1 MAKTNVRFATKATVV
16 LGLVL
21 GANAVP
27 SVNVALKT
35 SFGAPPYLVE
45 LLFVLFIHP
54 YRLWLTLI
62 HRETAAEENSTAY
75 FPLLDRIAD
84 GYFDTAQTDE
94 ALYTSFRKLLQ
105 EGGHLSRAEDLS
117 RER

>member
-1 MAKTNVRFATKATVV
+1 LPLRHCSRLPRFTLDFHLHVAQGLDPFTCKHFGVHLTMAKTTVRFATKATVV

-45 LLFVLFIHP
+45 LLCV
-54 YRLWLTLI
+54 LTLYLCI
-62 HRETAAEENSTAY
+62 RTLANM
-75 FPLLDRIAD
+75 
-84 GYFDTAQTDE
+84 
-94 ALYTSFRKLLQ
+94 YTQ
-105 EGGHLSRAEDLS
+105 GDSR
-117 RER
+117 

>member
-1 MAKTNVRFATKATVV
+1 MTKTTVRFATKATVL

-45 LLFVLFIHP
+45 LLCVLTVH
-54 YRLWLTLI
+54 LCMLVLTNC
-62 HRETAAEENSTAY
+62 TQG
-75 FPLLDRIAD
+75 D
-84 GYFDTAQTDE
+84 
-94 ALYTSFRKLLQ
+94 
-105 EGGHLSRAEDLS
+105 SR
-117 RER
+117 

>member
-1 MAKTNVRFATKATVV
+1 MAKITGRFATKATVV

-45 LLFVLFIHP
+45 LLCVLAVLLCMH
-54 YRLWLTLI
+54 TL
-62 HRETAAEENSTAY
+62 
-75 FPLLDRIAD
+75 AD
-84 GYFDTAQTDE
+84 VCTQ
-94 ALYTSFRKLLQ
+94 
-105 EGGHLSRAEDLS
+105 
-117 RER
+117 

>member
-1 MAKTNVRFATKATVV
+1 MAKTTVRFATKATVL

-45 LLFVLFIHP
+45 LLCVLTVLICM
-54 YRLWLTLI
+54 LTLANVSI
-62 HRETAAEENSTAY
+62 
-75 FPLLDRIAD
+75 
-84 GYFDTAQTDE
+84 Q
-94 ALYTSFRKLLQ
+94 
-105 EGGHLSRAEDLS
+105 
-117 RER
+117 

>member
-1 MAKTNVRFATKATVV
+1 MAKTTRRFVTKTTVL

-45 LLFVLFIHP
+45 LLCVLTYNLCFHTMANI
-54 YRLWLTLI
+54 RTQGNC
-62 HRETAAEENSTAY
+62 R
-75 FPLLDRIAD
+75 
-84 GYFDTAQTDE
+84 
-94 ALYTSFRKLLQ
+94 
-105 EGGHLSRAEDLS
+105 
-117 RER
+117 

>member
-1 MAKTNVRFATKATVV
+1 MAKTTRQFATKATVV

-45 LLFVLFIHP
+45 LLCVLTDCLCLH
-54 YRLWLTLI
+54 TL
-62 HRETAAEENSTAY
+62 
-75 FPLLDRIAD
+75 AD
-84 GYFDTAQTDE
+84 ICTQRD
-94 ALYTSFRKLLQ
+94 SC
-105 EGGHLSRAEDLS
+105 
-117 RER
+117 

>member
-1 MAKTNVRFATKATVV
+1 MAKTTVRFANKATVL

-45 LLFVLFIHP
+45 LL
-54 YRLWLTLI
+54 
-62 HRETAAEENSTAY
+62 
-75 FPLLDRIAD
+75 
-84 GYFDTAQTDE
+84 
-94 ALYTSFRKLLQ
+94 
-105 EGGHLSRAEDLS
+105 
-117 RER
+117 

>member
-45 LLFVLFIHP
+45 LLFVVVIHP
-54 YRLWLTLI
+54 YML
-62 HRETAAEENSTAY
+62 
-75 FPLLDRIAD
+75 
-84 GYFDTAQTDE
+84 
-94 ALYTSFRKLLQ
+94 
-105 EGGHLSRAEDLS
+105 
-117 RER
+117 

>member
-1 MAKTNVRFATKATVV
+1 MAKTTVRFATKATVL

-45 LLFVLFIHP
+45 LLCVLTMYLHMH
-54 YRLWLTLI
+54 T
-62 HRETAAEENSTAY
+62 
-75 FPLLDRIAD
+75 IANMC
-84 GYFDTAQTDE
+84 TQ
-94 ALYTSFRKLLQ
+94 
-105 EGGHLSRAEDLS
+105 
-117 RER
+117 